1 MSCTLMCR
9 TYSQRVHPA
18 TIVEIVVFPLAVIL
32 LVYVLLRMQT
42 RPIRDHAL
50 NNPVPG
56 IEVGSAARITD
67 AGSIGWPSL
76 LDALSVRVA
85 PDSDDRDPGP
95 ENSVAEMLGLKA
107 PTVIGRFQPNL
118 IYGTR
123 HDRQVFVRIGIDET
137 YLSGFSTRH
146 MRQITVL
153 RVDVPDFELVDKDG
167 VVRAESDVPA
177 ALGAVLQALRPSPD
191 VWDGLLVVGGP
202 EGIVASR
209 PVPRRVRVQFQWLYD
224 LWLVERIA
232 DSLRAPALPAARL
245 GRSYLVPYWLGRA

>member
-1 MSCTLMCR
+1 M
-9 TYSQRVHPA
+9 HAA
-18 TIVEIVVFPLAVIL
+18 TIVEIVVVPLAVIV
-32 LVYVLLRMQT
+32 LVYALFRMQT
-42 RPIRDHAL
+42 RPIRDHPL

-56 IEVGSAARITD
+56 IEVGSAAQITD

-76 LDALSVRVA
+76 LDALSVRVD
-85 PDSDDRDPGP
+85 PDQSDRDPAL
-95 ENSVAEMLGLKA
+95 EHSVAATLGLEA
-107 PTVIGRFQPNL
+107 PTVVGRFQPNL
-118 IYGTR
+118 LYGTR
-123 HDRQVFVRIGIDET
+123 HGRQVFIRIGIDET

-153 RVDVPDFELVDKDG
+153 RVEVPDFELVG
-167 VVRAESDVPA
+167 VGGLVRAESEVPV
-177 ALGAVLQALRPSPD
+177 ALRAVLLALRPSPD

-232 DSLRAPALPAARL
+232 DSLHAPALPPARL